1 MAKLFIFGIGG
12 TGSRVIKALSMLL
25 ASGVKLGNG
34 IDIVVPIMIDPD
46 ASNGDLTRTVDIL
59 KKYQNIRSK
68 TKGSKHFFN
77 VEIKTLSDLGADEDP
92 SLTNN
97 FKFLIPEA
105 KGKFGEFIDYFN
117 LDSSDKA
124 LVDLLFSSANI
135 EANMTVGFKGNPN
148 IGSVV
153 LNKFRD
159 SPEYAAFMNHF
170 NKGDSIFIISSI
182 FGGTGAAGFP
192 LLLKNLRDIQPG
204 VQNSEI
210 IGQSKIGA
218 ISYLPYFKV
227 QRDIELN
234 QEIDSATFIGKT
246 KAALHYYEH
255 AILSGRS
262 LNAFYSLG
270 NRSDTEMPY
279 AEGEIAQKNRAHF
292 LELAGALGI
301 VDYTLMLD
309 DLDGNET
316 IFKEFGIRN
325 EGNKEVK
332 FKNLGDETEEQ
343 LMKALSKFQL
353 LSLFLN
359 KSLKVLKES
368 RGEFYMGED
377 GVDHSFYKGIFFERQ
392 LKPFLKHFDEWILEL
407 THESCD
413 PRFSPFHFNQ
423 EHNNL
428 FEFIKDVEIKG
439 SFLKRKE
446 VSGDE
451 VIRAA
456 DLIVKKGVYSQEDVS
471 TRFLR
476 LMDDVLEERI
486 NKILN

>member
-1 MAKLFIFGIGG
+1 MAKLFVFGIGG
-12 TGSRVIKALSMLL
+12 TGSRVIKALAMLL
-25 ASGVKLGNG
+25 ASGVKLGND

-68 TKGSKHFFN
+68 TNGSKHFFN
-77 VEIKTLSDLGADEDP
+77 VEIKTLSDLGANEDP

-117 LDSSDKA
+117 LNESDKA
-124 LVDLLFSSANI
+124 FVDLLFSSKNI

-170 NKGDSIFIISSI
+170 NEGDSIFIISSI

-204 VQNSEI
+204 VQNSER
-210 IGQSKIGA
+210 IGRSKIGA
-218 ISYLPYFKV
+218 ISYMPYFKV
-227 QRDIELN
+227 QRDIQQE

-255 AILSGRS
+255 AILSGGS
-262 LNAFYSLG
+262 LDAFYSLG
-270 NRSDTEMPY
+270 NRSDTELPY
-279 AEGEIAQKNRAHF
+279 AEGEIKQRNRAHF
-292 LELAGALGI
+292 LELAGALAI
-301 VDYTLMLD
+301 VDYTLILD
-309 DLDGNET
+309 DLDRSET

-325 EGNKEVK
+325 EVNKEVR
-332 FKNLGDETEEQ
+332 FKSLGDKTEDQ

-353 LSLFLN
+353 LSLFLS
-359 KSLKVLKES
+359 KSNTVLQDS
-368 RGEFYMGED
+368 RGEFFTGND
-377 GVDHSFYKGIFFERQ
+377 GVDHSFYKSNFYDRQ
-392 LKPFLKHFDEWILEL
+392 LKPFIKHFDEWIAEL
-407 THESCD
+407 AHESCD
-413 PRFSPFHFNQ
+413 PKFSPFHFNQ

-428 FEFIKDVEIKG
+428 LEFIKDIEISG
-439 SFLKRKE
+439 GFLRKKQ

-451 VIRAA
+451 IIRAA
-456 DLIVKKGVYSQEDVS
+456 DLVVKKGKYSQEDVS
-471 TRFLR
+471 TRFVR
-476 LMDDVLEERI
+476 LIDEVLEERV